1 MKIIYGSAQLIKN
14 YGINKLKKKTD
25 KKELSKI
32 IKILNLNKSNI
43 IDTAKAYG
51 RSEEML
57 GKLINKKF
65 KIITKIKSLRKYKK
79 NQLEKLIFNQVLDSI
94 EKLKIKNI
102 YAVLIHDTKDLK
114 SINSNI
120 IYQVILNLK
129 KIGISMYL

>member
-51 RSEEML
+51 RSEVML

-65 KIITKIKSLRKYKK
+65 KIITKIKSLRKCKK

-120 IYQVILNLK
+120 IYQIILN
-129 KIGISMYL
+129 Y

>member
-65 KIITKIKSLRKYKK
+65 KIITKIKSLRKCKK

-120 IYQVILNLK
+120 IYQIILNLK
-129 KIGISMYL
+129 KKWPN